1 MQSDAQEPLDH
12 MLYPAADPKT
22 AEACAWVFADAKTFQ
37 KYYFNLPEL
46 GPKEVRGRVL
56 YSSLC
61 FSDSHHGRGEWG
73 GCNYP
78 ACTGK
83 CPFPYLIHYYL
94 IRP

>member
-1 MQSDAQEPLDH
+1 MQSDAQVPLDH

-22 AEACAWVFADAKTFQ
+22 AEACAWVFADTKTFQ

-73 GCNYP
+73 QCNYP
-78 ACTGK
+78 ACTGN
-83 CPFPYLIHYYL
+83 CPFLYIN
-94 IRP
+94 